1 LQLTYYEDDTT
12 LAGDKVYVT
21 APRSSSTGTGT
32 STTITE
38 TEVLSDEKKANILK
52 DVKERMIPHLKDG
65 EKIGFIYYSDT
76 SELYKLLMSDSS
88 IANYIEKHQGN
99 SAQGKEG
106 KFWIVEVDPKKDLH
120 AYLQDLYTGITR
132 A

>member
-1 LQLTYYEDDTT
+1 
-12 LAGDKVYVT
+12 
-21 APRSSSTGTGT
+21 
-32 STTITE
+32 
-38 TEVLSDEKKANILK
+38 LK
-52 DVKERMIPHLKDG
+52 DVKERMIPRLKDG

-88 IANYIEKHQGN
+88 IANYIEKYQGN